1 MVGVATFAATA
12 PAPAGDGFNWSHP
25 LVSGA
30 IAFAVSWGM
39 MRKAQQTTEDQTRK
53 LETLMYDVRERVA
66 MIEGVLQEQARSAR

>member
-1 MVGVATFAATA
+1 
-12 PAPAGDGFNWSHP
+12 
-25 LVSGA
+25 
-30 IAFAVSWGM
+30 M